1 MHTMTK
7 DGRHHGLNPIL
18 TLDETAELLRVSKS
32 TLYRAAQCGEVPG
45 FKIRGQWRFSLTSVE
60 HMVGGPIEV
69 PTAHDEEM

>member
-1 MHTMTK
+1 MCAIT
-7 DGRHHGLNPIL
+7 DGEHSHKPNLIL

-60 HMVGGPIEV
+60 HLVGGPIGA
-69 PTAHDEEM
+69 PATHD